1 MKKKLKRHKL
11 YINLCLFSLI
21 FLFAGGIAYAKTNND
36 TVKPKIDKYDFENYR
51 SVAHFDKGW
60 NPFGKEGIAEMFNG
74 IADFLFTINRML
86 VDITDTA
93 IDYLYNLNAIDKF
106 SGKVQEIANGM
117 FTEFNNGLITI
128 IFVIAG
134 VCIYIFYA
142 TGNSREAGKKV
153 FLLIVS
159 TILAFGFFANSSY
172 YFKATSKVTN
182 GLEGLVTNSLNV
194 GGTNYNADNYQNTV
208 NTVRNNYFNTTIEKP
223 YMLMN
228 YGVTDTKYF
237 DNKTKKAML
246 KILKKENDPDA
257 QKALE
262 KKNKERVTNLLKLSN
277 TKGNKDKIEKIT
289 KNEVEKYHNN
299 WMSSA
304 LVINKIV
311 IALFACVNTFILSVI
326 YIAISMFK
334 LMFHVLAMVLLVF
347 LPIVYLA
354 SVISN
359 SGVSFV
365 KACATTLGYI
375 LLGAISSLL
384 FGLLSLMVY
393 IANELVPQSS
403 MGMYFLNC
411 VVFYVIMFIS
421 FKKRNKI
428 IEFMTKGKV
437 ALNPS
442 NLGQSAMNKS
452 KQAGGKALALGVGA
466 VSGGAGAVATKYAE
480 QKQKGVQKVD
490 KELRQSQKESPTYNQ
505 DNNSNKST
513 GSVQKES
520 SKDKAPNNNNREVSS
535 DVRQNGRSKQ
545 GQSDSNV
552 VSMGSYKNNGNSQ
565 SSDENVQ
572 RNASVENPKS
582 SDKREYSNNAPRENL
597 KRRPQTSGNSSSS
610 NASTSNNVENKVN
623 YERDDIDKKENQK
636 DSNVGVQSQN
646 RSNRNIQPQRN
657 EKSNKD
663 KDLTSGNNSDGRNR
677 SYDSSDKSSNRE
689 VNRTNQS
696 ENSKSRVEK
705 QTEDN
710 KGDVR

>member
-11 YINLCLFSLI
+11 YVNLCLFSLI

-86 VDITDTA
+86 VNITDTA

-106 SGKVQEIANGM
+106 SGKVQDIANGM

-194 GGTNYNADNYQNTV
+194 NGTNYNADNYENTV

-228 YGVTDTKYF
+228 YGVTDMKYL
-237 DNKTKKAML
+237 DDSRQKAVL

-257 QKALE
+257 KKALE
-262 KKNKERVTNLLKLSN
+262 KKNNERVTNLLKLSN

-289 KNEVEKYHNN
+289 KDEVEKYDNN

-311 IALFACVNTFILSVI
+311 IALFACVNTFILSII

-365 KACATTLGYI
+365 KACATTIGYI

-393 IANELVPQSS
+393 IANELVPQTS

-411 VVFYVIMFIS
+411 VVFYVIMFVA

-490 KELRQSQKESPTYNQ
+490 RELRQSQKESPTYNQ
-505 DNNSNKST
+505 DNNSNKLT
-513 GSVQKES
+513 GSGQKES
-520 SKDKAPNNNNREVSS
+520 SKDKAPNNNSREVSS
-535 DVRQNGRSKQ
+535 NVRQNGRSKQ

-552 VSMGSYKNNGNSQ
+552 VFMGNYKNNGNLQ
-565 SSDENVQ
+565 TSDDNVQ

-597 KRRPQTSGNSSSS
+597 KRRPQISGNSSNNNASS
-610 NASTSNNVENKVN
+610 NNNVENKVN
-623 YERDDIDKKENQK
+623 YEHDDIEKKENQK

-646 RSNRNIQPQRN
+646 RSNRNTQSQIN

>member
-21 FLFAGGIAYAKTNND
+21 FLFAGGVAYAKTVTD

-106 SGKVQEIANGM
+106 SGKVQDIANGM

-142 TGNSREAGKKV
+142 TGNSRDAGKKV
-153 FLLIVS
+153 FLLLVS
-159 TILAFGFFANSSY
+159 TILAFGFFTNSSY

-194 GGTNYNADNYQNTV
+194 DGTDYNADNYQNTV

-228 YGVTDTKYF
+228 YGVTDMKYL
-237 DNKTKKAML
+237 DKSRQKAVL
-246 KILKKENDPDA
+246 RVLKKENDPDA
-257 QKALE
+257 KKAME
-262 KKNKERVTNLLKLSN
+262 KQNSQRVTKLLKLSN
-277 TKGNKDKIEKIT
+277 TKANKDKIEKIT
-289 KNEVEKYHNN
+289 KNEVEKYDNN

-375 LLGAISSLL
+375 LLGALSSLL

-393 IANELVPQSS
+393 IANELVPQTS

-411 VVFYVIMFIS
+411 VVFYVIMFIA

-480 QKQKGVQKVD
+480 QKQKGANKVD
-490 KELRQSQKESPTYNQ
+490 KELRASQKESPTYNQ
-505 DNNSNKST
+505 DKNSNNST
-513 GSVQKES
+513 GSVQKEN

-545 GQSDSNV
+545 GESDSNV
-552 VSMGSYKNNGNSQ
+552 VPIGSYKNNGNSQ
-565 SSDENVQ
+565 NSDENVQ

-582 SDKREYSNNAPRENL
+582 SDKREYNNNVPRENL
-597 KRRPQTSGNSSSS
+597 NRRPQASNNSSNG
-610 NASTSNNVENKVN
+610 NAGANNNVENKVN
-623 YERDDIDKKENQK
+623 YERDDVEKKENQK
-636 DSNVGVQSQN
+636 DSNVGVQKEN
-646 RSNRNIQPQRN
+646 RSNRNVQPQRN
-657 EKSNKD
+657 DKSNKD

-677 SYDSSDKSSNRE
+677 SYDSTDKNSNRE
-689 VNRTNQS
+689 INRTNQS
-696 ENSKSRVEK
+696 ENSQSRVEK

>member
-11 YINLCLFSLI
+11 YVNLCLFSLI

-86 VDITDTA
+86 VNITDTA

-106 SGKVQEIANGM
+106 SGKVQDIANGM

-194 GGTNYNADNYQNTV
+194 NGTNYNADNYENTV

-228 YGVTDTKYF
+228 YGVTDMKYL
-237 DNKTKKAML
+237 DDSRQKAVL

-257 QKALE
+257 KKALE
-262 KKNKERVTNLLKLSN
+262 KKNNERVTNLLKLSN

-289 KNEVEKYHNN
+289 KDEVEKYDNN

-311 IALFACVNTFILSVI
+311 IALFACVNTFILSII

-365 KACATTLGYI
+365 KACATTIGYI

-393 IANELVPQSS
+393 IANELVPQTS

-411 VVFYVIMFIS
+411 VVFYVIMFVA

-490 KELRQSQKESPTYNQ
+490 RELRQSQKESPTYNQ
-505 DNNSNKST
+505 DNNSNKLT
-513 GSVQKES
+513 GSGQKES
-520 SKDKAPNNNNREVSS
+520 SKDKAPNNNSREVSS
-535 DVRQNGRSKQ
+535 NVRQNGRSKQ

-552 VSMGSYKNNGNSQ
+552 VSMGNYKNNGNLQ
-565 SSDENVQ
+565 TSDDNVQ

-597 KRRPQTSGNSSSS
+597 KRRPQISGNSSNNNASS
-610 NASTSNNVENKVN
+610 NNNVENKVN
-623 YERDDIDKKENQK
+623 YEHDDIEKKENQK

-646 RSNRNIQPQRN
+646 RSNRNTQSQIN